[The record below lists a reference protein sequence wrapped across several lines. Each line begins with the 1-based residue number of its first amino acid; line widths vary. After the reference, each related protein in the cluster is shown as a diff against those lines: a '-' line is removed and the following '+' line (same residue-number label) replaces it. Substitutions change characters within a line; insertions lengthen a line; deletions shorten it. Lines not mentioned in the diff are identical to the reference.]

1 MISLHGLILFD
12 VATVMAML
20 VIAYLSKN
28 MGEALKIPPYYKML
42 YLTSVLIT
50 FAAIADSVPHN
61 MLFPFSKTVTMGLRC
76 VAGVFALPVCL
87 RYWKWLI
94 SEFFKN

>member
-12 VATVMAML
+12 IATVMAMT
-20 VIAYLSKN
+20 VIAYLSKS
-28 MGEALKIPPYYKML
+28 MGEALKIPSYYKILYVTSML
-42 YLTSVLIT
+42 VT
-50 FAAIADSVPHN
+50 FAAIADSVPHA
-61 MLFPFSKTVTMGLRC
+61 MFFPFSKTVTMGLRC
-76 VAGVFALPVCL
+76 IAGVLALPVCL